1 MNFVQAL
8 ICGIFY
14 YLNAGPWV
22 MGAGFYTIG
31 KPLVL
36 GFLVGLILG
45 DPVQGTMVGATIQLI
60 YLGVMSTGGSYPADA
75 SLASIIGTSAAII
88 GGLTAQE
95 AVAVAVPVGLAGTV
109 LFQLRM
115 LSAVPFTHM
124 SDKAAEEGN
133 SKKLFIANIVG
144 PQVVLAAIYVIPCT
158 LACYYGVDAISNLI
172 NYLAGTKI
180 LSVLS
185 TIGGMLAVIGIA
197 MNMKAIFKGDAIPFF
212 FIGFLMVVY
221 LNFNMVAVS
230 CFALLFAIVYVQ
242 LKGDKKVAVAMEDE
256 DDE

>member
-14 YLNAGPWV
+14 YLNAGPKV

-88 GGLTAQE
+88 G
-95 AVAVAVPVGLAGTV
+95 
-109 LFQLRM
+109 
-115 LSAVPFTHM
+115 
-124 SDKAAEEGN
+124 D
-133 SKKLFIANIVG
+133 
-144 PQVVLAAIYVIPCT
+144 
-158 LACYYGVDAISNLI
+158 
-172 NYLAGTKI
+172 
-180 LSVLS
+180 
-185 TIGGMLAVIGIA
+185 
-197 MNMKAIFKGDAIPFF
+197 
-212 FIGFLMVVY
+212 
-221 LNFNMVAVS
+221 
-230 CFALLFAIVYVQ
+230 
-242 LKGDKKVAVAMEDE
+242 
-256 DDE
+256 